1 MALIDCPECGKKI
14 SDASEVCIHC
24 GYPLKKEI
32 EKEQN
37 ICEYNGSKYDLSEL
51 VKYIISIVNPGGK
64 ITPPQMSEAYIIIR
78 NAGMPVD
85 GVVRNEL
92 IGYIKRFRKAPEK
105 FIPTG
110 DPYFYDEEL
119 PYEGYVHKDYRT
131 EEANLD
137 KPHCPKCGSIY
148 FSTISTREYSIFTG
162 FFGSRQPVNVCQK
175 CGHRWRPGR

>member
-37 ICEYNGSKYDLSEL
+37 ICEYNGNKYDLSEL
-51 VKYIISIVNPGGK
+51 VKYIVSIARPEDK
-64 ITPPQMSEAYIIIR
+64 ITPSQMSEAYNIIT

-85 GVVRNEL
+85 GAIRNEL
-92 IGYIKRFRKAPEK
+92 IGYIKRFQKAPQN
-105 FIPTG
+105 FVPTG
-110 DPYFYDEEL
+110 DPYFYHL
-119 PYEGYVHKDYRT
+119 VKPKGYVYRDYRDI
-131 EEANLD
+131 ENNLD

-148 FSTISTREYSIFTG
+148 FSTTSRGYSIFTG
-162 FFGSRQPVNVCQK
+162 FFGSGQPVNVCQK
-175 CGHRWRPGR
+175 CGHRWRPGK

>member
-32 EKEQN
+32 EKKQN
-37 ICEYNGSKYDLSEL
+37 ICEYNGNKYNLSEL
-51 VKYIISIVNPGGK
+51 VKYIINIVNPDGK
-64 ITPPQMSEAYIIIR
+64 MTPPQMSEAYVIIT

-92 IGYIKRFRKAPEK
+92 IGYIIRFKKAPEK

-110 DPYFYDEEL
+110 DPYFYDEKP
-119 PYEGYVHKDYRT
+119 PYEGYIHKDYRT
-131 EEANLD
+131 AEANLD

-148 FSTISTREYSIFTG
+148 FSTTSRGYSIFTG
-162 FFGSRQPVNVCQK
+162 FFGSGQPVNVCQK
-175 CGHRWRPGR
+175 CGHRWRPGK

>member
-1 MALIDCPECGKKI
+1 MALIKCPECGSQV
-14 SDASEVCIHC
+14 SDKAPACIHC

-37 ICEYNGSKYDLSEL
+37 ICEYNGNTYDLSEL
-51 VKYIISIVNPGGK
+51 VKYIISIARPEDK
-64 ITPPQMSEAYIIIR
+64 ITPPQMSEAYVIIR
-78 NAGMPVD
+78 KAGMPVD

-92 IGYIKRFRKAPEK
+92 IGYIIRFKKAPEK

-110 DPYFYDEEL
+110 DPYFYDEKP
-119 PYEGYVHKDYRT
+119 PYEGYIHKDYRKA
-131 EEANLD
+131 EANLD

-148 FSTISTREYSIFTG
+148 FSTTSRGYSIFTG
-162 FFGSRQPVNVCQK
+162 FFGSGQPVNVCQK